1 LENFEMKKTLVAV
14 AALVATGAFA
24 QVTIGGAV
32 DMAVV
37 QSSEAGVTSRSI
49 FGATNEF
56 SNITFRGEADTSVGL
71 KAEAF
76 MDLGLYD
83 RAGGA
88 QMTRELFV
96 GLKSPEMGS
105 LRLGRQLTPL
115 FLAAA
120 TNEVNG
126 APAAAGGLEGVLTIV
141 LNQGI
146 RDARRDN
153 TIQYVSP
160 TFSGITVNAQTTEKN
175 TIVAFTPVTG
185 AGAVSRAEV
194 KVGTGYGYGI
204 KFATGAFAAQYQAE
218 ETVGES
224 ILNYIASR
232 TAAPVAAS
240 ATTDTTSRSVLA
252 LSYDFGIARAHY
264 MYGAAKHTAMSN
276 KGDYF
281 GIAVPMGA
289 ITLTAS
295 YNVATSKAGATT
307 SKMDGMLGK
316 ANYALSKQTNVYFI
330 TGQDNFTT
338 AKSKLVTNSFGISH
352 AF

>member
-1 LENFEMKKTLVAV
+1 
-14 AALVATGAFA
+14 
-24 QVTIGGAV
+24 
-32 DMAVV
+32 MAVV
-37 QSSEAGVTSRSI
+37 QSSSTGNPTSRSI
-49 FGATNEF
+49 FGAANEN
-56 SNITFRGEADTSVGL
+56 SNVTFRGEADTSVGL

-76 MDLGLYD
+76 MDLGLYN

-96 GLKSPEMGS
+96 GLKSPELGS

-115 FLAAA
+115 FLAGA

-126 APAAAGGLEGVLTIV
+126 APAAAGGLEGVLTII
-141 LNQGI
+141 LNQSA

-160 TFSGITVNAQTTEKN
+160 TFSGITVNAQSTEKN
-175 TIVAFTPVTG
+175 TLVNDNPATPATNTGVLTRAVTQ
-185 AGAVSRAEV
+185 
-194 KVGTGYGYGI
+194 VGTGYGYGI

-218 ETVGES
+218 ETVNEA

-232 TAAPVAAS
+232 TVASVAPS

-264 MYGAAKHTAMSN
+264 MHGTAKHTAMSN
-276 KGDYF
+276 VGDYF
-281 GIAVPMGA
+281 GISVPMGA
-289 ITLTAS
+289 ITLSAA
-295 YNVATSKAGATT
+295 YNATSSKTGTTTSKA
-307 SKMDGMLGK
+307 DGMMGK

-338 AKSKLVTNSFGISH
+338 AQKKLVANSIGVSH

>member
-1 LENFEMKKTLVAV
+1 
-14 AALVATGAFA
+14 
-24 QVTIGGAV
+24 
-32 DMAVV
+32 MAVV

-56 SNITFRGEADTSVGL
+56 SNVTFRGEADTSVGL

-88 QMTRELFV
+88 QMTRELYA
-96 GLKSPEMGS
+96 GLKSAEMGS

-141 LNQGI
+141 LNQSA

-160 TFSGITVNAQTTEKN
+160 TFSGITINAQSTEKN
-175 TIVAFTPVTG
+175 KLVSFTPATG
-185 AGAVSRAEV
+185 GGAVTRVETA
-194 KVGTGYGYGI
+194 VGAGYGYGI

-218 ETVGES
+218 ETVNEA

-232 TAAPVAAS
+232 TVASVAPS

-281 GIAVPMGA
+281 GISVPMGA
-289 ITLTAS
+289 ITLSAA
-295 YNVATSKAGATT
+295 YNATTSKAGTTT
-307 SKMDGMLGK
+307 SKADGMQGK

-338 AKSKLVTNSFGISH
+338 AKSKLVTNSLGVSH